1 MNSNFEYY
9 KIFYYVAKYENLT
22 KAATALKTSQPAV
35 TRTIHKLEGELG
47 CRLFTRSKTGM
58 KLTPEGR
65 TFYGYVAAGCAQFF
79 KGENDLSNL
88 ISLENGTIY
97 ISATETALHCYLFQ
111 AMEEFNSLYPNVRF
125 KILNNSTTESV
136 NAVKEGKVD
145 LAFVSANLQVAKP
158 LRMKILRK
166 YRDILIAG
174 MRFEELKAGKEE
186 LSLKELVSYPWISLT
201 AETITRRFLN
211 EYFEKNGLTFA
222 PDMELATT
230 DMILPAV
237 RHNLG
242 LGFIPAEFA
251 DAELKSGQ
259 VFEIKVKEKLPERNI
274 ILIYDM
280 EYPQSI
286 AAKEFQ
292 KFLKEGGILE
302 ELEKAGIQE
311 GDTVRM
317 YGFDFDY
324 YK

>member
-211 EYFEKNGLTFA
+211 EYFEKNSLTFT

-237 RHNLG
+237 KHNLG

-251 DAELKSGQ
+251 DSELKSGQ

-274 ILIYDM
+274 ILIYDI

-292 KFLKEGGILE
+292 KFLKEKE
-302 ELEKAGIQE
+302 
-311 GDTVRM
+311 M
-317 YGFDFDY
+317 
-324 YK
+324 

>member
-211 EYFEKNGLTFA
+211 EYFEKNSLTFT

-259 VFEIKVKEKLPERNI
+259 VFEIKVKEKLLERNI

-292 KFLKEGGILE
+292 KFLKEKGN
-302 ELEKAGIQE
+302 
-311 GDTVRM
+311 
-317 YGFDFDY
+317 
-324 YK
+324 